1 MQIKS
6 VAEDLG
12 VSEEDMSK
20 AQKAL
25 DRLGISIEDSTT
37 GSLKP
42 LDTILEEVGAKWNT
56 LTDVEKQYTSEMLA
70 GNRQRNV
77 FVALMNSMT
86 QQQELYNKALESSGS
101 LEEANNIKAESIDGK
116 LNTLKDTVKEFWSN
130 LINSGQN
137 KTLIDDVTS
146 FIEVIGSITSK
157 LGGVN
162 TLIVTLVGGLTLFD
176 SKFRQSNATMLQS
189 LPIIGNIITST
200 NTWKQSLEKS
210 IKTTQTNIATTKAF
224 ATASKEASIGV
235 SWGSYTAQLT
245 KLNVKLAAS
254 KVAMVAL
261 KVSAVALQT
270 AVSMG
275 LSLAITEAITLITK
289 LINKQKELREANTE
303 KVNSFET
310 ENQDISKA
318 EKLLSQQEEYK
329 EKLSSLD
336 ETSQE
341 YSETKKQLL
350 DVEKQLADILPQTVS
365 GYDDEGNMISEN
377 TELIKEQIK
386 WKKENLA
393 LEAQSVLSSSDNL
406 EESINKYKEE
416 KENLENMRLAKK
428 RGDSSYTIKQN
439 GMEMT
444 YGSDSLDKNIENS
457 TKKLQEYTE
466 VINNAQ
472 KSILQLKQ
480 AGWSDEDIMN
490 VLPTQ
495 KILMGSDYEK
505 LTIKGITDALKN
517 QKDTT
522 DELTKSQKRLKEMRE
537 KTSDYN
543 EEEEQKSAKSDFT
556 DSIEQIEKIQKIIN
570 EIGNSKKFDDN
581 TIKSMVEMFPE
592 LAGHLDDISY
602 CVDYMNQQIQGFSEA
617 QKNAYVRMQEN
628 SEEYFKTNVQN
639 TQEWTDITNKAY
651 TILANSDNDY
661 YKQCAKDMKN
671 HFDNCKTLLEA
682 RKELEI
688 QCAKVLAEVWG
699 NYYKTLNQAQVSQ
712 MYDEHGQLVQS
723 QHINEDQAKS
733 LGMSDE
739 DIANYNKKQ
748 DDRNAARKKALE
760 DYENQIKAYD
770 DLKTQLNNLN
780 NDFSINTPDFVGTIG
795 SNITDNKDNSK
806 SKEKDYSV
814 EDVED
819 LTDAYHDLNN
829 AITLVEAKLKQ
840 LQARYEN
847 LYGKSK
853 AQAMQ
858 EQVDIL
864 KQQLDLHS
872 QMESKINSE
881 LAKQRSEL
889 ASQGVTFDSSG
900 MISNYNEILTSL
912 RNQANAIQT
921 VDENSKKAKE
931 DSIKSLKDLKS
942 KMDDYN
948 SSITKDLEE
957 QKTTWL
963 ELQNQIK
970 ETYKTME
977 KMVTDGES
985 KVTDVIKNE
994 IDKRKEKELDA
1005 IDEVKKALQ
1014 DQWDTDDYDDQLQ
1027 EAQDKVMEYEEKI
1040 ANAIKLGD
1048 TNSLTELKKEQ
1059 QDAIKELNDTV
1070 KQHERDTIN
1079 DELDDQTDNINKKY
1093 EEMEKSQNLTQM
1105 VTEALQTGFIKINDE
1120 VISLSSAM
1128 DDFIKDSTVGI
1139 GTINQ
1144 TTRELNETLADTL
1157 AMLNQLG
1164 GYSGLSNLL
1173 PNVPYQ
1179 MLANSTGTIDRNT
1192 VFTSPQKSTNV
1203 KMGDIYINGN
1213 LDNVT
1218 LNDVKREINNAN
1230 DKFIKK
1236 LASGQIYDN

>member
-1 MQIKS
+1 MS
-6 VAEDLG
+6 ED
-12 VSEEDMSK
+12 
-20 AQKAL
+20 
-25 DRLGISIEDSTT
+25 
-37 GSLKP
+37 
-42 LDTILEEVGAKWNT
+42 
-56 LTDVEKQYTSEMLA
+56 
-70 GNRQRNV
+70 
-77 FVALMNSMT
+77 
-86 QQQELYNKALESSGS
+86 
-101 LEEANNIKAESIDGK
+101 NIKALIPNADEIENLDKFVESI
-116 LNTLKDTVKEFWSN
+116 
-130 LINSGQN
+130 
-137 KTLIDDVTS
+137 
-146 FIEVIGSITSK
+146 
-157 LGGVN
+157 
-162 TLIVTLVGGLTLFD
+162 
-176 SKFRQSNATMLQS
+176 
-189 LPIIGNIITST
+189 
-200 NTWKQSLEKS
+200 EK
-210 IKTTQTNIATTKAF
+210 
-224 ATASKEASIGV
+224 ASK
-235 SWGSYTAQLT
+235 
-245 KLNVKLAAS
+245 
-254 KVAMVAL
+254 
-261 KVSAVALQT
+261 
-270 AVSMG
+270 
-275 LSLAITEAITLITK
+275 
-289 LINKQKELREANTE
+289 
-303 KVNSFET
+303 
-310 ENQDISKA
+310 
-318 EKLLSQQEEYK
+318 
-329 EKLSSLD
+329 
-336 ETSQE
+336 
-341 YSETKKQLL
+341 
-350 DVEKQLADILPQTVS
+350 
-365 GYDDEGNMISEN
+365 
-377 TELIKEQIK
+377 
-386 WKKENLA
+386 
-393 LEAQSVLSSSDNL
+393 
-406 EESINKYKEE
+406 
-416 KENLENMRLAKK
+416 
-428 RGDSSYTIKQN
+428 
-439 GMEMT
+439 
-444 YGSDSLDKNIENS
+444 
-457 TKKLQEYTE
+457 
-466 VINNAQ
+466 
-472 KSILQLKQ
+472 
-480 AGWSDEDIMN
+480 
-490 VLPTQ
+490 
-495 KILMGSDYEK
+495 
-505 LTIKGITDALKN
+505 
-517 QKDTT
+517 TT

-556 DSIEQIEKIQKIIN
+556 NSIEQIEKIQKIIN
-570 EIGNSKKFDDN
+570 EIGNSKKFDDD

-592 LAGHLDDISY
+592 LAGHLDDVSY
-602 CVDYMNQQIQGFSEA
+602 CVDYMNQQIQGFSET

-628 SEEYFKTNVQN
+628 SEEYFKANVQN

-671 HFDNCKTLLEA
+671 HFDNCKTLAEA
-682 RKELEI
+682 KEELEI

-712 MYDEHGQLVQS
+712 MYDEHGQLIQS

-733 LGMSDE
+733 LGMDDE
-739 DIANYNKKQ
+739 DIENYNKKQ

-770 DLKTQLNNLN
+770 DLKTQLSNLN

-795 SNITDNKDNSK
+795 SNITDNKDSSK

-864 KQQLDLHS
+864 RQQLDLHS

-889 ASQGVTFDSSG
+889 VSQGVTFDSSG

-985 KVTDVIKNE
+985 KVTEVIKNE

-1005 IDEVKKALQ
+1005 IDKVKEALQ
-1014 DQWDTDDYDDQLQ
+1014 DQWDTDDYEDQLQ

-1093 EEMEKSQNLTQM
+1093 EDIKYINEQSLKNYSIYMEKSQNLTQM

-1164 GYSGLSNLL
+1164 GYSGLNNLL

-1179 MLANSTGTIDRNT
+1179 LLVNSTGTIDSNT
-1192 VFTSPQKSTNV
+1192 VFTSPQNSTNV

>member
-1 MQIKS
+1 
-6 VAEDLG
+6 
-12 VSEEDMSK
+12 
-20 AQKAL
+20 
-25 DRLGISIEDSTT
+25 
-37 GSLKP
+37 
-42 LDTILEEVGAKWNT
+42 
-56 LTDVEKQYTSEMLA
+56 
-70 GNRQRNV
+70 
-77 FVALMNSMT
+77 MNSMT
-86 QQQELYNKALESSGS
+86 QQQELYNKAMESSGS
-101 LEEANNIKAESIDGK
+101 LEEANNIKAESIEGK
-116 LNTLKDTVKEFWSN
+116 LNTLKDAVKEFWSS
-130 LINSGQN
+130 LINSGQI

-189 LPIIGNIITST
+189 LPIIGNIITNT

-210 IKTTQTNIATTKAF
+210 IKTTQANIATTKAF

-275 LSLAITEAITLITK
+275 LSLAITEAITLISK

-336 ETSQE
+336 STSQE
-341 YSETKKQLL
+341 YKETKKQLL
-350 DVEKQLADILPQTVS
+350 DIEKQIAEILPKSVT
-365 GYDDEGNMISEN
+365 GYDEEGNMISEN
-377 TELIKEQIK
+377 TELIKEQIQA
-386 WKKENLA
+386 KKDNMA
-393 LEAQSVLSSSDNL
+393 LEAQSVLTSNSNLVDEVKEAVNLKDTINTMKLKKQQGNFEGNTQQERDAEEKALDENISKDTEKLKDFVTDITNAKMAILELRRSGMSEDNIKAL
-406 EESINKYKEE
+406 IPNADEIENLDKFVESIE
-416 KENLENMRLAKK
+416 KASK
-428 RGDSSYTIKQN
+428 
-439 GMEMT
+439 
-444 YGSDSLDKNIENS
+444 
-457 TKKLQEYTE
+457 
-466 VINNAQ
+466 
-472 KSILQLKQ
+472 
-480 AGWSDEDIMN
+480 
-490 VLPTQ
+490 
-495 KILMGSDYEK
+495 
-505 LTIKGITDALKN
+505 
-517 QKDTT
+517 TT

-556 DSIEQIEKIQKIIN
+556 NSIEQIEKIQKIIN
-570 EIGNSKKFDDN
+570 EIGNSKKFDDD

-602 CVDYMNQQIQGFSEA
+602 CVDYMNQQIQGFSET

-628 SEEYFKTNVQN
+628 SEEYFKANVQN
-639 TQEWTDITNKAY
+639 TQEWNDITNKAY

-661 YKQCAKDMKN
+661 YRQCAKDMEN
-671 HFDNCKTLLEA
+671 HFKNCKTLAEA
-682 RKELEI
+682 KEELNT

-699 NYYKTLNQAQVSQ
+699 NYYKTLNEAEVGQ

-723 QHINEDQAKS
+723 RHIDENQAKL
-733 LGMSDE
+733 LGMSDD
-739 DIANYNKKQ
+739 DIKNYNEKQ
-748 DDRNAARKKALE
+748 DKRNAARKKAVE
-760 DYENQIKAYD
+760 DYEKQIKVWD
-770 DLKTQLNNLN
+770 DLKAQLNNLGN
-780 NDFSINTPDFVGTIG
+780 GFNLDIPDFVGTIG
-795 SNITDNKDNSK
+795 SNITDNKDSSK
-806 SKEKDYSV
+806 SKEKEKEKNYSV

-864 KQQLDLHS
+864 RQQLDLHS

-985 KVTDVIKNE
+985 KVTDVIKSE

-1005 IDEVKKALQ
+1005 IDKVKEALQ

-1093 EEMEKSQNLTQM
+1093 EEMEKSENLTKM

-1128 DDFIKDSTVGI
+1128 DDFIKGSTVGI
-1139 GTINQ
+1139 GTINK

-1164 GYSGLSNLL
+1164 GYSGLNNLL

-1179 MLANSTGTIDRNT
+1179 ILANNTGTIDRNT
-1192 VFTSPQKSTNV
+1192 VFTSPQKNTNV